1 MSNLSPIEN
10 VDLVGVGLNATD
22 TLIPV
27 AHYPARGTKVEIRPT
42 TVLPGGQTA
51 TAVVACQQ
59 WGLRTRY
66 VGKVG
71 GDSAAALHAAEF
83 SRLGVEAHLLTAPDC
98 PSQQAFILIDDS
110 GERTVL
116 WRQDHRLALRPE
128 ELQREWIIRSRALHL
143 DGHDTAA
150 AAQAATWAHA
160 AGVPVIAD
168 LDEPYPDVEA
178 LLENVDYLI
187 TSRDIPSKLAP
198 ASGGFSSGDLQHALP
213 AMHRRFGCRLT
224 AATLGTDGVLAWD
237 GSQFHYAPAFR
248 VDAVDT
254 TGAGD
259 LFHAGF
265 IYALLQGW
273 PLQKQLEFACAAAAL
288 NCTAVGA
295 RGSIA
300 PLPAIDRLLATGPR
314 HPSAFAQHAAR

>member
-1 MSNLSPIEN
+1 MTDLSRVEK

-27 AHYPARGTKVEIRPT
+27 AHYPGRGTKVEIRPT

-98 PSQQAFILIDDS
+98 PSQQAFILVDDS

-116 WRQDHRLALRPE
+116 WRRDHRLTLRPE
-128 ELQREWIIRSRALHL
+128 ELQREWIATARALHL

-150 AAQAATWAHA
+150 AAQAATWARA

-168 LDEPYPDVEA
+168 LDELYPGVET
-178 LLENVDYLI
+178 LLKNVDYLI
-187 TSRDIPSKLAP
+187 TSRDIPGKLAS
-198 ASGGFSSGDLQHALP
+198 ADDLQESLP
-213 AMHRRFGCRLT
+213 AVHRRFGCRLT
-224 AATLGTDGVLAWD
+224 AATLGIDGVLAWD
-237 GSQFHYAPAFR
+237 GAQFHYAPAFR
-248 VDAVDT
+248 VDTVDT

-265 IYALLQGW
+265 IYALLQCW
-273 PLQKQLEFACAAAAL
+273 PLQKQLDFACSAAAL
-288 NCTAVGA
+288 NCTGVGA
-295 RGSIA
+295 RGGIRS
-300 PLPAIDRLLATGPR
+300 LEAIEHLLANGPR
-314 HPSAFAQHAAR
+314 HASVFASRAAR

>member
-1 MSNLSPIEN
+1 MTAPSKLQS

-42 TVLPGGQTA
+42 TILPGGQTA

-83 SRLGVEAHLLTAPDC
+83 SRLGVEAHLLTAPEC

-116 WRQDHRLALRPE
+116 WRRDHRLALRPE
-128 ELQREWIIRSRALHL
+128 ELQRDWITTARALHL

-150 AAQAATWAHA
+150 AAQAAAWARA

-168 LDEPYPDVEA
+168 LDELYPGVEA
-178 LLENVDYLI
+178 LLPNVDYLI
-187 TSRDIPSKLAP
+187 TSRDIPGKLA
-198 ASGGFSSGDLQHALP
+198 ATDDLQKSLP
-213 AMHRRFGCRLT
+213 AVHKRFACRLT

-237 GSQFHYAPAFR
+237 GSQFHYAPAFQ
-248 VDAVDT
+248 VDTVDT

-273 PLQKQLEFACAAAAL
+273 PLQKQLDFACAAAAL
-288 NCTAVGA
+288 NCTGIGA
-295 RGSIA
+295 RGGIA
-300 PLPAIDRLLATGPR
+300 PLAAIEHLLATAPR
-314 HPSAFAQHAAR
+314 YPSVFTHRHAAR

>member
-1 MSNLSPIEN
+1 MTTLSKVEQ
-10 VDLVGVGLNATD
+10 VDLAGVGLNATD

-42 TVLPGGQTA
+42 TILPGGQTA

-83 SRLGVEAHLLTAPDC
+83 SRVGVEAHLLTAPDC
-98 PSQQAFILIDDS
+98 PSQQAFILVDDS

-116 WRQDHRLALRPE
+116 WRRDHRLALRPE
-128 ELQREWIIRSRALHL
+128 ELQRDWVVNARALHL

-150 AAQAATWAHA
+150 AAQAAAWARA
-160 AGVPVIAD
+160 SSVPVVAD
-168 LDEPYPDVEA
+168 LDELYPGVET
-178 LLENVDYLI
+178 LLKNVDYLI
-187 TSRDIPSKLAP
+187 TSRDIPGKLA
-198 ASGGFSSGDLQHALP
+198 STDDLQKSLP
-213 AMHRRFGCRLT
+213 AVHRRFGCHLT
-224 AATLGTDGVLAWD
+224 AATLGIDGVLAWD
-237 GSQFHYAPAFR
+237 GAQFHYSPAFR
-248 VDAVDT
+248 VDTVDT

-273 PLQKQLEFACAAAAL
+273 TLPKGLDFACAAAAL
-288 NCTAVGA
+288 NCTSVGA
-295 RGSIA
+295 RGGIHSLAKIA
-300 PLPAIDRLLATGPR
+300 SLLLTGLRYPA
-314 HPSAFAQHAAR
+314 AFRF